1 MSAPAVRLGLF
12 AQRYADA
19 TQWSGGLWPGGASAE
34 RACRPLRITVCFRNG
49 ASGSKIGGIVKPL
62 PTLSGTQYPGDIP
75 WGTKHA
81 TNRVFGVAA
90 VCARSVPAGTIASS
104 SGKASVTPAPR
115 RKVRRGMCFFTISMA
130 SLFGCSTTGALL
142 RDVSALDAVLERRTL
157 DDAQHER

>member
-49 ASGSKIGGIVKPL
+49 ASGSKIAGSVKPL

-75 WGTKHA
+75 WGTKQA
-81 TNRVFGVAA
+81 TNRGFGVAA

-115 RKVRRGMCFFTISMA
+115 KNVRRERCFFTINMD
-130 SLFGCSTTGALL
+130 SLFRWSTTRGLL
-142 RDVSALDAVLERRTL
+142 RDFTALDAVLKRRAP
-157 DDAQHER
+157 DDAQDEP